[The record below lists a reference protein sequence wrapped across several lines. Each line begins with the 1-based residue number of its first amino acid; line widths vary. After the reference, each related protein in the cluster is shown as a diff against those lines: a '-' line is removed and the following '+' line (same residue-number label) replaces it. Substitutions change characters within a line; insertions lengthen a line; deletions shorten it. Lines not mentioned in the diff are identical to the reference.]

1 MVDLSN
7 WSDCQ
12 SIYTSTFAKGA
23 LRQRQERSMR
33 HLLGRNITAFA
44 AFISSL
50 TMIPL
55 FAATRTDLIEGT
67 AAFGDWRA
75 DRSGTRRLIRPQDL
89 TTQDLPA
96 PDRAASANNSLR
108 IVRRTDDQKPIV
120 PNGFEV
126 NQFASGQAHPRAH
139 SRRANDDDDN
149 VRGCGKRHRAYRG
162 AAAEWQEITAV
173 RWP

>member
-1 MVDLSN
+1 
-7 WSDCQ
+7 
-12 SIYTSTFAKGA
+12 
-23 LRQRQERSMR
+23 MR

-44 AFISSL
+44 ALISSL

-75 DRSGTRRLIRPQDL
+75 DRSGPRPLIRPQDL

-126 NQFASGQAHPRAH
+126 NRFASGQAPPGLIRVAPTMMMIM
-139 SRRANDDDDN
+139 SLVAENDTGPIGVLRPNGKESRLSAGLRRA
-149 VRGCGKRHRAYRG
+149 V
-162 AAAEWQEITAV
+162 
-173 RWP
+173 

>member
-1 MVDLSN
+1 
-7 WSDCQ
+7 
-12 SIYTSTFAKGA
+12 
-23 LRQRQERSMR
+23 MR

-44 AFISSL
+44 ALISSL

-75 DRSGTRRLIRPQDL
+75 DHPGTRRLIRPQDL
-89 TTQDLPA
+89 TTQDLQA

-126 NQFASGQAHPRAH
+126 NQFASGQAPPGLIRIALTIM
-139 SRRANDDDDN
+139 SLVSENDTGPIRMLPSNGKESPLSAGLRRA
-149 VRGCGKRHRAYRG
+149 A
-162 AAAEWQEITAV
+162 
-173 RWP
+173 